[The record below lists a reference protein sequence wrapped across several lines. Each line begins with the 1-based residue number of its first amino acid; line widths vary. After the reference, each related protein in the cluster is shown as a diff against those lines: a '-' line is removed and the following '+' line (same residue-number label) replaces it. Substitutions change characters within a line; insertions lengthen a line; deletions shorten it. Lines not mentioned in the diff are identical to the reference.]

1 MRREERARIL
11 VEAGSRYNPET
22 PVCEDVTVKDPG
34 TGNRLYKP
42 HYRASKRHERTT
54 TGTE

>member
-11 VEAGSRYNPET
+11 VEAGSRYNPVT
-22 PVCEDVTVKDPG
+22 PVCEDVTVKDPD